1 MREPAP
7 DPGDTEQGRREL
19 GDSVLPD
26 ARDEERDERDRQRRE
41 DPGQEPRHAA
51 ELRSEQRQHET
62 GVAAEHHRVQP
73 PRHPVEPVERE
84 EPAYERQG
92 EEPPAARPDDPEYE
106 RQEDQRDQDSR
117 EERIHARSR
126 APKRRL
132 RIAYSSTAARRSS
145 ASKSGQSVS
154 VKTSSAYAASQRRKF
169 ESRSSPDV
177 RTRRSTSPSSGA

>member
-73 PRHPVEPVERE
+73 PRHPVELVERE
-84 EPAYERQG
+84 EPAYERRAKSHQ
-92 EEPPAARPDDPEYE
+92 PPAQTIPRTSGRRTSVTRIREKSGFTRDPV
-106 RQEDQRDQDSR
+106 
-117 EERIHARSR
+117 
-126 APKRRL
+126 
-132 RIAYSSTAARRSS
+132 RRSGGYGS
-145 ASKSGQSVS
+145 
-154 VKTSSAYAASQRRKF
+154 
-169 ESRSSPDV
+169 
-177 RTRRSTSPSSGA
+177 RTRPLRPAG